1 MSQAAMLLSANVSIA
16 RFFFLRTV
24 RRKFMPRYE
33 VSLTSSFLITTQAES
48 EETAQ
53 SLAEFYVVHTD
64 GSTIKERAERN
75 FLIEQIEMTVNEASE
90 VNQLSE
96 G

>member
-1 MSQAAMLLSANVSIA
+1 MG
-16 RFFFLRTV
+16 
-24 RRKFMPRYE
+24 RYE
-33 VSLTSSFLITTQAES
+33 VSLTSSFLITIQAES
-48 EETAQ
+48 AEAAQ

-64 GSTIKERAERN
+64 GSTIKEQAERN

-90 VNQLSE
+90 VNQLLE